1 MNGST
6 YENRYVF
13 FIDILGF
20 KSLIEE
26 SNPYE
31 IYQLLDHFSIP
42 FIEKII
48 AHRSSSPEFNEVF
61 KKELSSIAVSN
72 FSDCITISIPTE
84 LDDLLWQVTESIAL
98 LQLIILKKF
107 NTYLRGGMTSGEI
120 IHTKDK
126 IFGPA
131 LNRSY
136 LLESKYAVHPRILLE
151 NFPMPSVNALG
162 YEYFSLLLTKS
173 SKEAQILEL
182 TLASA
187 MNYFEQVN
195 HNDYMNS
202 FLIYEGVC
210 PKQFSKLSE
219 TVNKLANEEHAN
231 SKVKEKRLWIKQ
243 KINNRYQLL
252 ST

>member
-26 SNPYE
+26 SNPYK

-42 FIEKII
+42 SIERII
-48 AHRSSSPEFNEVF
+48 ANRSPSPEFNKF
-61 KKELSSIAVSN
+61 YKKELSAISVSN
-72 FSDCITISIPTE
+72 FSDCITISIPIE
-84 LDDLLWQVTESIAL
+84 FDDLLWQVTESIAL

-107 NTYLRGGMTSGEI
+107 NIYLRGGMTSGEI
-120 IHTKDK
+120 IHTKEK

-136 LLESKYAVHPRILLE
+136 LIESEQAVHPRILLE
-151 NFPMPSVNALG
+151 NYPMPSANSLG
-162 YEYFSLLLTKS
+162 YEHFSLLLTKPS
-173 SKEAQILEL
+173 NEDEAQTLEL

-187 MNYFEQVN
+187 MNYFERIN
-195 HNDYMNS
+195 HNDYMSS
-202 FLIYEGVC
+202 FLINEGVC
-210 PKQFSKLSE
+210 PNHFFKLSE
-219 TVNKLANEEHAN
+219 TVNQLANEEHKN
-231 SKVKEKRLWIKQ
+231 PKVNEKRLWIKQ
-243 KINNRYQLL
+243 KINNRY
-252 ST
+252 